1 MNGILPKG
9 TFLSSGGR
17 WVILSTTTRKKEV
30 FFDLLKLSRYDES
43 EMTWSVPILPE
54 YTVTGVKL
62 KWCGFQ

>member
-43 EMTWSVPILPE
+43 EMT
-54 YTVTGVKL
+54 
-62 KWCGFQ
+62 